1 MAQVNHGFDPDLIKQ
16 FCQKHMQGHEE
27 SPPSNAS
34 SSSGLV
40 QPFLQPSAL
49 QPAIPSPEKDQ
60 VAKAAEPP
68 KAEATEAEAEPM
80 GSALHAIMADESQKV
95 EPEIPTQEL
104 MHDMLG
110 VYNLRVWSLYK
121 GLCEGLGCCLVI
133 CLLPCSCRTS
143 PRRHWSSVSNLSKK
157 HAMKRPSAAQPSG
170 MKRPAAAQAKANT
183 TESKKKQA
191 VRKGPFG
198 CIRCRGNQ
206 NGCTRPGFYGLR
218 LPSRAAWRQYMD
230 QKEAE
235 KAKSK

>member
-1 MAQVNHGFDPDLIKQ
+1 MRGNNQLLQKSGKRNCMAQVNHGFDPDMIKQ
-16 FCQKHMQGHEE
+16 FCQKHMQDHED
-27 SPPSNAS
+27 SPPSSAS

-40 QPFLQPSAL
+40 LPFLQPSAL

-80 GSALHAIMADESQKV
+80 GSALHAITADESQKV

-121 GLCEGLGCCLVI
+121 GLYEGLGCCLVI

-143 PRRHWSSVSNLSKK
+143 PRRHWSSMSRK
-157 HAMKRPSAAQPSG
+157 H
-170 MKRPAAAQAKANT
+170 
-183 TESKKKQA
+183 
-191 VRKGPFG
+191 
-198 CIRCRGNQ
+198 
-206 NGCTRPGFYGLR
+206 TRT
-218 LPSRAAWRQYMD
+218 
-230 QKEAE
+230 
-235 KAKSK
+235 